1 MQEKTNY
8 GKIIAIT
15 IAVIT
20 ATTTIAYV
28 LYRLARNF
36 FTFCSAYVEGEDE
49 EFLELDEM
57 EEEMCEEE
65 DVNLFDDEE
74 NEGEEAP
81 IEE

>member
-28 LYRLARNF
+28 LYRLARNLL
-36 FTFCSAYVEGEDE
+36 TFCSSYREDE
-49 EFLELDEM
+49 EDGFLDFDEM
-57 EEEMCEEE
+57 EELCEDE
-65 DVNLFDDEE
+65 DVNLFDEE
-74 NEGEEAP
+74 EEVPA
-81 IEE
+81 EE